1 MFQCAMS
8 GALLTALFSIIWK
21 GTATAAVMV
30 SAGRLALRLGPI
42 LTGVLISIPLNAG
55 PGFFILSFDVD
66 AAFLS
71 TAGLFGFAVAG
82 PVLIFSALTARLL
95 LITSLLPAL
104 LGGLAAWAAGVWLL
118 TLLPMT
124 IWLACLSI
132 IVSALLSWRLGR
144 LPAGTPE
151 IKQVDVPAGWRFL
164 LLRSAIAGGV
174 IASVATIGP
183 YLAPFWSGLLFG
195 FPTTL
200 CANLWML
207 NGHYGRVF
215 AARTLLASRINQSA
229 YATLCLV
236 LWLGDGLLPATL
248 GVVVAFLAGMSVAG
262 LVAIILHRRRSTE

>member
-1 MFQCAMS
+1 MLSS
-8 GALLTALFSIIWK
+8 GLLTAIFSILWK

-30 SAGRLALRLGPI
+30 SAGRLALRLGPL

-71 TAGLFGFAVAG
+71 EAGLFGLAVAG
-82 PVLIFSALTARLL
+82 PVLIFSSVTARLL
-95 LITSLLPAL
+95 LRLPLLPAL
-104 LGGLAAWAAGVWLL
+104 ICGLTAWAATVWFLSL
-118 TLLPMT
+118 WDMT
-124 IWLACLSI
+124 IWIAGLSI
-132 IVSALLSWRLGR
+132 MISAWLSWRLGE
-144 LPAGTPE
+144 LPKDTPA
-151 IKQVDVPAGWRFL
+151 IKTVAAPAGWRFL
-164 LLRSAIAGGV
+164 LIRSGLAGTV

-183 YLAPFWSGLLFG
+183 YLAPFWSGVLFG

-229 YATLCLV
+229 YGTLCLV
-236 LWLGDGLLPATL
+236 LWLADGYLPATW
-248 GVVVAFLAGMSVAG
+248 GVVVAFIAGMSVAG
-262 LVAIILHRRRSTE
+262 VVASFLNRKPAT